1 MMDGMWNIVRR
12 KQADEA
18 LRQAY
23 AEMEGKV
30 EERTKELRRAL
41 GDLKLV
47 NSEIANEVEQRRVA
61 ERRLRQFERL
71 VELSPIWFPFSIQN
85 TGM

>member
-1 MMDGMWNIVRR
+1 WNIVRR

-23 AEMEGKV
+23 AEMESKV
-30 EERTKELRRAL
+30 DERTAELKQALGNLRQVNSAMEKEVDQRRA
-41 GDLKLV
+41 
-47 NSEIANEVEQRRVA
+47 A

-71 VELSPIWFPFSIQN
+71 VELSPDMVSLLDSDYRF
-85 TGM
+85 